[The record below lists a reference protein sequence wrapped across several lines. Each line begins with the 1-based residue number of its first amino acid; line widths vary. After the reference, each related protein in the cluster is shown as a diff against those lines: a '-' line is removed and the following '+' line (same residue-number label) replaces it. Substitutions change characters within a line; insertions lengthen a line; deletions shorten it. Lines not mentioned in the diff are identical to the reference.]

1 MAGVV
6 LLTAVAGQHIWRNP
20 SFLIASRSRE
30 SGGHRAPP
38 TLKNEFYD
46 WFGKSHATNP
56 DGSPAVVY
64 RGEHGTPPSDDQFHS
79 RLNSLSFCDDPAVAS
94 TYAMLP
100 NVHKDIA
107 QAPRVSPVHLKIEKP
122 IINNR
127 EDPFIDLAHIE
138 KELGRKEATRIAR
151 KFSSDI
157 EYTGNWDENYAGKY
171 ASVADLLKRSPQD
184 LKKLYFDTFKYL
196 DDPNE
201 VALLQKKGYD
211 GAIHAG
217 NGETSTST
225 EYRVFDPSQVRSAIW
240 RFAAGD
246 AIGDPA
252 GWESQTAP
260 VPIAPQI
267 RNGNDAAVPENS
279 RD

>member
-1 MAGVV
+1 MI
-6 LLTAVAGQHIWRNP
+6 AVADQSTWRKP
-20 SFLIASRSRE
+20 SFLVASRLSE
-30 SGGHRAPP
+30 CGAHRVPP
-38 TLKNEFYD
+38 ALKKEFDD

-56 DGSPAVVY
+56 DGTPAILY
-64 RGEHGTPPSDDQFHS
+64 RGEHGTPPDDKQFHS

-94 TYAMLP
+94 TYAMRP
-100 NVHKDIA
+100 NVQKDVA

-122 IINNR
+122 IINNL

-138 KELGRKEATRIAR
+138 MELGLEEAIRIAK

-171 ASVADLLKRSPQD
+171 ASVVVLLKRQPQE

-196 DDPNE
+196 DDPKE

-211 GAIHAG
+211 GAIHVG

-225 EYRVFDPSQVRSAIW
+225 EYRVFDPSQVRSAIKG
-240 RFAAGD
+240 FKEDGD
-246 AIGDPA
+246 VG
-252 GWESQTAP
+252 E
-260 VPIAPQI
+260 VCC
-267 RNGNDAAVPENS
+267 R
-279 RD
+279 